1 MARSVQSAGFVQSV
15 GMALPQIL
23 GRSETTSGDSTRMTE
38 RHHAFEL
45 AAPCGTTQSAMN
57 KRSHISVTKRLAS
70 QPLQISRD
78 CPVAGAGRPERNVPP
93 GSREAGETVRLS
105 RLWTGEHLPVADAGK
120 ARPEFGDPRLLRSD
134 REGLKADRTEMR
146 RDPPLT
152 WGTHPRAVPADRV
165 GGKSTISQAAAR
177 SDVPQDRGLR
187 PSKIRTDL
195 ASLRQSCHR
204 RRLSPFIGRTAGP
217 IPRTL

>member
-1 MARSVQSAGFVQSV
+1 MAQSAGFVQSV

-78 CPVAGAGRPERNVPP
+78 CPVAGARRPERNVPP
-93 GSREAGETVRLS
+93 GGREAGETVRLS
-105 RLWTGEHLPVADAGK
+105 KLWSGEHLPIADAGK
-120 ARPEFGDPRLLRSD
+120 ARLEFGDQRLLRSY

-152 WGTHPRAVPADRV
+152 RGTHPRAVPADRV
-165 GGKSTISQAAAR
+165 GGKSTISRRAAAR
-177 SDVPQDRGLR
+177 SDVPHDRGLR
-187 PSKIRTDL
+187 PIACL
-195 ASLRQSCHR
+195 AYPNEIPPI
-204 RRLSPFIGRTAGP
+204 SPRCGNPVIAGGY
-217 IPRTL
+217 RH